1 MKQVVNNDESSN
13 FSILIVEDN
22 NFPVEKIETIF
33 RKIGCV
39 VDKKSH
45 GQEALDSINNLE
57 RAPYNLIFLDLSVPS
72 MDLLEIH
79 RQYTAMLPV
88 ALTTALIIIIDEH
101 KQSELNVYPC
111 IMGAIQSPITTE
123 KLFPYVKQINTTI
136 AQQLLNIA
144 TK

>member
-72 MDLLEIH
+72 MDLLE
-79 RQYTAMLPV
+79 Y
-88 ALTTALIIIIDEH
+88 IDNTR
-101 KQSELNVYPC
+101 LCYP
-111 IMGAIQSPITTE
+111 
-123 KLFPYVKQINTTI
+123 
-136 AQQLLNIA
+136 LL
-144 TK
+144 